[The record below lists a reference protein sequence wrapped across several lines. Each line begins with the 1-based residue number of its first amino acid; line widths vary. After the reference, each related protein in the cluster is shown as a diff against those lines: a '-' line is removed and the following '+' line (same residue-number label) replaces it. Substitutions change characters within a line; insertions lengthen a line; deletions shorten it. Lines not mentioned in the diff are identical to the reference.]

1 MKKVLALILF
11 VVMMMT
17 LSVTAF
23 AAEPNKELTVT
34 YEVSPTYTV
43 TIPATFDANK
53 DATITVDANPVI
65 TYGTQIKVAVT
76 GSANYDSEN
85 NQFRLKNTENQY
97 IGYTLSSGDDAIALN
112 DVVLTQNAGATT
124 AAAVTISFTPEAAT
138 YAGTYSDTI
147 TFTISAN

>member
-34 YEVSPTYTV
+34 YEVNPTYTV

-76 GSANYDSEN
+76 GSANYDSVN

-124 AAAVTISFTPEAAT
+124 AAVVTISFTPEAAT
-138 YAGTYSDTI
+138 YAGTYRDTI
-147 TFTISAN
+147 TFTISTN